1 MTSKE
6 LMSWDSANKRWIK
19 NTYLPG
25 NKRKMVAV
33 SARQLAKLYPDRVT
47 AHTKDGTREAANAW
61 WEAKAEDLRA

>member
-6 LMSWDSANKRWIK
+6 LMSWDSANRRWIK

-47 AHTKDGTREAANAW
+47 AHTKDGTRGGCECLVGSKGGRPGA
-61 WEAKAEDLRA
+61 